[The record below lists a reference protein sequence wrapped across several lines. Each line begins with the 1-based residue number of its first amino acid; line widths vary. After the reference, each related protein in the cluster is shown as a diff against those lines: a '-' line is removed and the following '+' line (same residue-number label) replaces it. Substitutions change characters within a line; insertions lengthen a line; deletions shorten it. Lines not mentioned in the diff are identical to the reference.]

1 MKNIL
6 EWIAALT
13 GLLVFGAL
21 MSVIVL
27 IGMAV

>member
-1 MKNIL
+1 MKIL

-21 MSVIVL
+21 MSIVIL
-27 IGMAV
+27 LGMAI

>member
-1 MKNIL
+1 MKELI

-21 MSVIVL
+21 TSIIIL
-27 IGMAV
+27 LGMAM

>member
-21 MSVIVL
+21 ASIIIL
-27 IGMAV
+27 LGMAA

>member
-1 MKNIL
+1 MKELI

-21 MSVIVL
+21 ASIIVL
-27 IGMAV
+27 LGMAL